1 MGEGRGVREL
11 LLLENSHRLQKLR
24 LLQKFPN
31 SLEKIFGRWSR
42 RLTRVDSVPVVRS
55 RYSRINASTVVV
67 VITAN
72 VSTAESNGSLKRKD
86 EHKGRRI
93 SFDCCNRN
101 RSEVERER
109 FFILHQRTLLNDN
122 LCISACNLAAVVV
135 ALLSCVLR
143 PAPSKSEHDNNE
155 AKQGGP
161 R

>member
-1 MGEGRGVREL
+1 MRDL
-11 LLLENSHRLQKLR
+11 LLLENSQRLEKLR

-31 SLEKIFGRWSR
+31 SLEICLGRWSR
-42 RLTRVDSVPVVRS
+42 RLTRVDSIPVVRS
-55 RYSRINASTVVV
+55 RCSRINASTVVVVV

-109 FFILHQRTLLNDN
+109 FFYSSSTCFAERQ
-122 LCISACNLAAVVV
+122 
-135 ALLSCVLR
+135 
-143 PAPSKSEHDNNE
+143 PSHL
-155 AKQGGP
+155 GL
-161 R
+161 